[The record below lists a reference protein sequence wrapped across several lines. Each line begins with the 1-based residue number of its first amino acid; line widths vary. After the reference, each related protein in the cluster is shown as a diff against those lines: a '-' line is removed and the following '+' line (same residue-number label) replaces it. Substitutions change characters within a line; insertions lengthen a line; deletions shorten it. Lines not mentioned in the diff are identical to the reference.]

1 MVRRRFLYQSGYVL
15 RLQLRNFTYLSA
27 QLLAKN
33 YPYLVTLPEVKS
45 RTGTTVIGELNS
57 LPSVGV
63 DVYVGRS
70 EEIQGT
76 ANVSENIID
85 GKITCWGTTETIE
98 IARKMA
104 AQVLI
109 GTHRSRGKSRYKWA
123 QNS

>member
-33 YPYLVTLPEVKS
+33 YPYLVTLSEVKS

-98 IARKMA
+98 IAREMA

-123 QNS
+123 QDS